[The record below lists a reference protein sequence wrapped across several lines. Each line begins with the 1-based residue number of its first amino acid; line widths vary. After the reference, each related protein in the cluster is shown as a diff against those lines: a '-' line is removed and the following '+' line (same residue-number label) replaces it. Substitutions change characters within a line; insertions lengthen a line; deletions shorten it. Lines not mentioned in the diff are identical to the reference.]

1 MQYTIKKIGVWSA
14 FKFGTVIGIVLGFL
28 HGFATGMTARWVIA
42 GLREWLDSW
51 LSISVPIMGDL
62 ALLDALMLGNFAEM
76 LQKLDDSSLFMVVG
90 ITLAFTMFGGF
101 IVGLLTVLIALIY
114 NVVAA
119 FSGGLEV
126 QADTMGGVPQT
137 AVSNPNP
144 ITIPT
149 RSPKRTAAVP
159 PAAPPPVQPQT
170 SAWLVSKN
178 ERHPILPD
186 GVRIGSAPDNQ
197 LCLSGLSPYH
207 AQIQMEGGRY
217 ILHDL
222 SGGQSWVNGRL
233 LSAPN
238 MLKDGFRV
246 RLGNQEFVF
255 QGG

>member
-14 FKFGTVIGIVLGFL
+14 FKFGIVFGIIFGFF
-28 HGFATGMTARWVIA
+28 HSFATGMTARWAIA
-42 GLREWLDSW
+42 GLSEWLDSW
-51 LSISVPIMGDL
+51 LAISVPIMGDL
-62 ALLDALMLGNFAEM
+62 ALVDALMLGDFAEM
-76 LQKLDDSSLFMVVG
+76 LQKLDEGSLFMVVG

-114 NVVAA
+114 NIVAA

-137 AVSNPNP
+137 TVSNP

-149 RSPKRTAAVP
+149 RSPKRTTAVP
-159 PAAPPPVQPQT
+159 STVPPPAQPQT

-186 GVRIGSAPDNQ
+186 GVLIGSAPDNQ
-197 LCLSGLSPYH
+197 LCLSGLSPHH